1 MCCSCELFPDGI
13 VLLLVPC
20 TRASSAAFSDSENRK
35 RDIKNMSLFDLGIYA
50 YKSRYYQRDFGLYMI
65 GVTVTAPNAPNA

>member
-1 MCCSCELFPDGI
+1 VLPDGI
-13 VLLLVPC
+13 GLLLVPC
-20 TRASSAAFSDSENRK
+20 PRALSAAFSVSENHK

-65 GVTVTAPNAPNA
+65 SVTVTAPNAPNA